1 MSTQVTVQGHRLNI
15 SATDETETTAVVR
28 GKARFDDIDAC
39 GDVVV
44 DGAVHA
50 HSAVNA
56 ACHLESCTHY
66 HAEARDTGTVFFL
79 ARDSDHIE
87 LTLPATPSA
96 TPSAASSA
104 ASSATSSAA
113 SSAASSSSKQTSNAS
128 TPMLQSPPMHFEVV
142 GSTCSSF
149 RLHFPVQVAESSYV
163 FINNELVSG
172 PAHLS
177 ALHITNASSINLSIQ
192 TVNQK
197 SSVLYRLTGF
207 ARTFVP

>member
-15 SATDETETTAVVR
+15 SATDETDTTAVVR

-39 GDVVV
+39 GDVIV

-50 HSAVNA
+50 HGAVNA

-87 LTLPATPSA
+87 LTLPAT
-96 TPSAASSA
+96 SSA
-104 ASSATSSAA
+104 ALGVTSSALSNGKHA
-113 SSAASSSSKQTSNAS
+113 SNAS
-128 TPMLQSPPMHFEVV
+128 APMPQSPPLQFEVV

-163 FINNELVSG
+163 FINNELVCG

-192 TVNQK
+192 TVHQK
-197 SSVLYRLTGF
+197 CSVLFRLTGF
-207 ARTFVP
+207 ARTFMP